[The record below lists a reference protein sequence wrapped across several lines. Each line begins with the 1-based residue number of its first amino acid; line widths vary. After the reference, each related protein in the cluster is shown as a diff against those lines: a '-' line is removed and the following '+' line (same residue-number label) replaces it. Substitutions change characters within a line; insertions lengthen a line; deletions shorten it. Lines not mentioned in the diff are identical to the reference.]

1 MDFNQKR
8 INNRAMKTKKT
19 GITTFISIFFM
30 LLFCYAAI
38 SKIMDFEKF
47 QIQIKD
53 SPLLGSFSEILPV
66 SIIVIELVLVGLLC
80 YRRTQ
85 NSGLLGS
92 FILMLI
98 FTGYIAHMLLTSEN
112 LPCSCGGILEK
123 MTWKQHLYFNI
134 GCAVLAILALVYN
147 KKYSRPADG
156 DSNHS

>member
-8 INNRAMKTKKT
+8 INNGTMKTKKT
-19 GITTFISIFFM
+19 GITTFISIFFI

-47 QIQIKD
+47 QIQMTE
-53 SPLLGSFSEILPV
+53 SPLLSTFAGFLPY
-66 SIIVIELVLVGLLC
+66 VLVISEFIIAGLLC
-80 YRRTQ
+80 YRITQ
-85 NSGLLGS
+85 NAGLLAS
-92 FILMLI
+92 FILMLF
-98 FTGYIAHMLLTSEN
+98 FTGYIALMLFTSEN

-123 MTWKQHLYFNI
+123 MTWTQHLYFNI

>member
-1 MDFNQKR
+1 
-8 INNRAMKTKKT
+8 MKYFRYIVIQFTVY
-19 GITTFISIFFM
+19 FHV
-30 LLFCYAAI
+30 LLFTYAAI

-66 SIIVIELVLVGLLC
+66 SIIVIELLLVGLLC
-80 YRRTQ
+80 YRRTR

-92 FILMLI
+92 FILMLF
-98 FTGYIAHMLLTSEN
+98 FTGYIARMLLTSEN

-123 MTWKQHLYFNI
+123 MTWTQHLYFNI

>member
-1 MDFNQKR
+1 
-8 INNRAMKTKKT
+8 MKTKKT
-19 GITTFISIFFM
+19 GITTFISIFFI

-47 QIQIKD
+47 QIQMTE
-53 SPLLGSFSEILPV
+53 SPLLSAFAGFLPYVLIISEF
-66 SIIVIELVLVGLLC
+66 IIAELLC
-80 YRRTQ
+80 YRITQ
-85 NSGLLGS
+85 NAGLLAS
-92 FILMLI
+92 FILMLF
-98 FTGYIAHMLLTSEN
+98 FTGYIALMLFTSEI

-123 MTWKQHLYFNI
+123 MTWTEHLYFNI

>member
-1 MDFNQKR
+1 MDTKR
-8 INNRAMKTKKT
+8 TR
-19 GITTFISIFFM
+19 ITTFISIFFI

-47 QIQIKD
+47 QIQMTE
-53 SPLLGSFSEILPV
+53 SPLLSTFAGFLPY
-66 SIIVIELVLVGLLC
+66 VLVISEFIIAGLLC
-80 YRRTQ
+80 YRITQ
-85 NSGLLGS
+85 NAGLLAS
-92 FILMLI
+92 FILMLF
-98 FTGYIAHMLLTSEN
+98 FTGYIALMLFTSEI

-123 MTWKQHLYFNI
+123 MTWTEHLYFNI

>member
-1 MDFNQKR
+1 
-8 INNRAMKTKKT
+8 MKNFRYIVIQFTVY
-19 GITTFISIFFM
+19 FHV
-30 LLFCYAAI
+30 LLFTYASI

-80 YRRTQ
+80 YRRTRD
-85 NSGLLGS
+85 SGLFGS
-92 FILMLI
+92 VILMLV
-98 FTGYIAHMLLTSEN
+98 FTGYIARMLLTSEN

-123 MTWKQHLYFNI
+123 MTWTQHLYFNI

>member
-1 MDFNQKR
+1 
-8 INNRAMKTKKT
+8 MKTKKT
-19 GITTFISIFFM
+19 GITTFISIFFI

-47 QIQIKD
+47 KIQIKD
-53 SPLLGSFSEILPV
+53 SSLLGSFSEIIPV
-66 SIIVIELVLVGLLC
+66 SIIVIELVLVELLC

>member
-1 MDFNQKR
+1 
-8 INNRAMKTKKT
+8 MKNFRYIVIQFTVY
-19 GITTFISIFFM
+19 FHV
-30 LLFCYAAI
+30 LLFTYAAI

-80 YRRTQ
+80 YRRTR

-92 FILMLI
+92 FILMLV
-98 FTGYIAHMLLTSEN
+98 FTGYIARMLLTSEN

-123 MTWKQHLYFNI
+123 MTWTQHLYFNI

>member
-1 MDFNQKR
+1 MEIKR
-8 INNRAMKTKKT
+8 IR
-19 GITTFISIFFM
+19 ITTFISIFFI

-80 YRRTQ
+80 YQKTRNT
-85 NSGLLGS
+85 GLLGS
-92 FILMLI
+92 FILMLF

>member
-1 MDFNQKR
+1 METKR
-8 INNRAMKTKKT
+8 TK
-19 GITTFISIFFM
+19 ITTFISIFFI

-47 QIQIKD
+47 KIQIKD
-53 SPLLGSFSEILPV
+53 SSLLGSFSEILPV

-80 YRRTQ
+80 YQKTRNT
-85 NSGLLGS
+85 GLLGS
-92 FILMLI
+92 FILMLF

-123 MTWKQHLYFNI
+123 MTWTEHLYFNI

-147 KKYSRPADG
+147 KKYNRPADG

>member
-1 MDFNQKR
+1 MDTKR
-8 INNRAMKTKKT
+8 TR
-19 GITTFISIFFM
+19 ITTFISIFFI

-47 QIQIKD
+47 QIQMTE
-53 SPLLGSFSEILPV
+53 SPLLSAFAGFLPYVLIISEF
-66 SIIVIELVLVGLLC
+66 IIAELLC
-80 YRRTQ
+80 YRITQ
-85 NSGLLGS
+85 NAGLLAS
-92 FILMLI
+92 FILMLF
-98 FTGYIAHMLLTSEN
+98 FTGYIALMLFTSEI

-123 MTWKQHLYFNI
+123 MTWTEHLYFNI

>member
-1 MDFNQKR
+1 
-8 INNRAMKTKKT
+8 MKTKKT
-19 GITTFISIFFM
+19 GITTFISIFFI

-47 QIQIKD
+47 QIQMTE
-53 SPLLGSFSEILPV
+53 SPILSTFAGFLPYILVISEF
-66 SIIVIELVLVGLLC
+66 IIAGLLC
-80 YRRTQ
+80 YRKTRNT
-85 NSGLLGS
+85 GLLGS
-92 FILMLI
+92 FILMLF
-98 FTGYIAHMLLTSEN
+98 FTGYIAVMLLTSEN

-134 GCAVLAILALVYN
+134 GCAVLAFLALVYN

>member
-1 MDFNQKR
+1 MKTIKKR
-8 INNRAMKTKKT
+8 IS
-19 GITTFISIFFM
+19 TFISIFFI

-47 QIQIKD
+47 KIQIKD
-53 SPLLGSFSEILPV
+53 SSLLGSFSEILPV

-80 YRRTQ
+80 YQKTRNT
-85 NSGLLGS
+85 GLLGS
-92 FILMLI
+92 FILMLF